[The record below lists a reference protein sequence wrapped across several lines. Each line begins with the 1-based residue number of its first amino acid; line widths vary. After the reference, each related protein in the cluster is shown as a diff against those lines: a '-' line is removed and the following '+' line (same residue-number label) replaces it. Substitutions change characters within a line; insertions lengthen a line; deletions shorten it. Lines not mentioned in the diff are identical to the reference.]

1 MAARRP
7 LVHGSG
13 FPRELPAGD
22 TLLGVPL
29 GVLVY
34 MRAGGTLRVSLNNN
48 QMLPV
53 ALAAGGS
60 LSVPVVTNG

>member
-1 MAARRP
+1 MAARKP

-13 FPRELPAGD
+13 FPRELPDGD

-34 MRAGGTLRVSLNNN
+34 MRAGGTLRVALNTN

-60 LSVPVVTNG
+60 LNIPVVTNG